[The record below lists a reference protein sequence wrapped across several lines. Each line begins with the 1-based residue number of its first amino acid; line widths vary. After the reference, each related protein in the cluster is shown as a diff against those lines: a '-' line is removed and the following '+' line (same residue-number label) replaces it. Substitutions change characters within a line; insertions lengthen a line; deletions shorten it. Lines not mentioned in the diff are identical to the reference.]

1 MRYFV
6 NPIFTILTLI
16 LLFFVTSVSWV
27 LLNAEF
33 LAFILILVYVGALIV
48 LFLFIVMF
56 FEQKNLLI
64 INFKSIIISL
74 GIMIIL
80 ALIIED
86 YGLRVPIVI
95 NNNNI
100 YLLGQELFTNYLLQ
114 VIISGLLLL
123 GAIVSVINIYR
134 EK

>member
-16 LLFFVTSVSWV
+16 LLFFLAAVSWV

-33 LAFILILVYVGALIV
+33 LAFMLILVYVGALIV

-56 FEQKNLLI
+56 FEQKNLFT
-64 INFKSIIISL
+64 INFRSIIISL
-74 GIMIIL
+74 CTIIVL
-80 ALIIED
+80 SLIIED
-86 YGLRVPIVI
+86 YDLRVPII
-95 NNNNI
+95 ISNNI

-123 GAIVSVINIYR
+123 SAIVSVINIAK
-134 EK
+134 ED

>member
-64 INFKSIIISL
+64 INFKSIIISV

-86 YGLRVPIVI
+86 YGLRVPIII

-123 GAIVSVINIYR
+123 GAIVSVINISR